1 MDKKQIEATLFSIEQ
16 KIQDKFDEGF
26 NILSRYKNVE
36 VSERDLWKVN
46 FQMNSLEIDIKSLC
60 DKSNKIKKLQNRLN
74 EISKELQEKSNILS
88 QLRQSKRCY
97 NDLLKQNT
105 NEESNKIFQDCLMIF
120 QKI

>member
-105 NEESNKIFQDCLMIF
+105 NEENNKIFQDCLMIF

>member
-46 FQMNSLEIDIKSLC
+46 FQMNSLFR
-60 DKSNKIKKLQNRLN
+60 NRYKIP
-74 EISKELQEKSNILS
+74 
-88 QLRQSKRCY
+88 
-97 NDLLKQNT
+97 
-105 NEESNKIFQDCLMIF
+105 M
-120 QKI
+120 